1 MSSAYAFVNYV
12 RFKTQAD
19 VYTGTPYQN
28 FSINQSRT
36 YSGVTYSFAPF
47 AVSSGGGARG
57 GERSN
62 AALVAGA
69 DAISVNLF
77 AEAVQ
82 SRYILEI
89 KTVSLDPLTFTD
101 EALIS
106 TETWRIA
113 SYELTVKGMDATTI
127 TMRLTSPLDA
137 VKAQIPRRTLST
149 ELVGALPTSG
159 LLAIG

>member
-1 MSSAYAFVNYV
+1 MSAYAFVNYV

-19 VYTGTPYQN
+19 AYTGTPYQN
-28 FSINQSRT
+28 FSVNQTRT

-62 AALVAGA
+62 AALVAGT

-82 SRYILEI
+82 NRYILEI
-89 KTVSLDPLTFTD
+89 KTVSLDPLTFAD

-113 SYELTVKGMDATTI
+113 SYEMDLTTV

-137 VKAQIPRRTLST
+137 VKAQMPRRTLST
-149 ELVGALPTSG
+149 ALVGALPTSG
-159 LLAIG
+159 ALVVG

>member
-1 MSSAYAFVNYV
+1 MSAYAFVNYV

-28 FSINQSRT
+28 FSVNQTRT
-36 YSGVTYSFAPF
+36 YSGTTYSFAPF

-62 AALVAGA
+62 AALVAGT
-69 DAISVNLF
+69 DALSVNLF

-82 SRYILEI
+82 NRYMLEI
-89 KTVSLDPLTFTD
+89 KTVSLDPLTFAD
-101 EALIS
+101 EALIA
-106 TETWRIA
+106 TEIWRIA
-113 SYELTVKGMDATTI
+113 SYEMDTTTV

-149 ELVGALPTSG
+149 KLVGELPTSG
-159 LLAIG
+159 ALVVG

>member
-19 VYTGTPYQN
+19 AYTGTPYQN
-28 FSINQSRT
+28 FSVNQTRT

-62 AALVAGA
+62 AALVAGT

-82 SRYILEI
+82 NRYILEI
-89 KTVSLDPLTFTD
+89 KTVSLDPLTFAD

-113 SYELTVKGMDATTI
+113 SYEMDAITI

-159 LLAIG
+159 ALVVG

>member
-1 MSSAYAFVNYV
+1 MSAAYAFVNYV

-28 FSINQSRT
+28 FSVNQTRT

-57 GERSN
+57 GDRSN
-62 AALVAGA
+62 AALVAGT

-82 SRYILEI
+82 NRYILEI
-89 KTVSLDPLTFTD
+89 KTVSLDPLTFAD

-106 TETWRIA
+106 TEVWRIA
-113 SYELTVKGMDATTI
+113 SYEMDTTTI

-159 LLAIG
+159 ALVVG